1 MTEAE
6 PGPSTSP
13 VFRLVYRSRSAIP
26 AEERRAGLA
35 DVFDV
40 ARSNNRRSG
49 VTGALLVTD
58 HYFVQTLEGDE
69 ERVRA
74 LYDRI
79 AADPRHTDVTVV
91 SESVPGVRVF
101 SKWAMAR
108 VSADGSGDI
117 PLHTSEGRISPAAPS
132 PVTPEQAALLR
143 TMRNTIGAD
152 VV

>member
-13 VFRLVYRSRSAIP
+13 VFRLVYRSRSTIP
-26 AEERRAGLA
+26 VEERRAALA
-35 DVFDV
+35 DIFDV
-40 ARSNNRRSG
+40 ARSNNRRAR

-69 ERVRA
+69 AQVRA
-74 LYDRI
+74 LFERI
-79 AADPRHTDVTVV
+79 GADGRHTDVTVV
-91 SESVPGVRVF
+91 SEGVPDVRVF
-101 SKWAMAR
+101 SRWAMAR
-108 VSADGSGDI
+108 VSADGRGDI
-117 PLHTSEGRISPAAPS
+117 PLHTSDGRISPAAQS

>member
-6 PGPSTSP
+6 PAPPTSP
-13 VFRLVYRSRSAIP
+13 VFRLVYRSHSRIP
-26 AEERRAGLA
+26 ADQRRAGLA
-35 DVFDV
+35 EIFDV
-40 ARSNNRRSG
+40 ARTNNRRMH

-69 ERVRA
+69 AQVRA
-74 LYDRI
+74 LFARI
-79 AADPRHTDVTVV
+79 SADERHSEVTVV
-91 SESVPGVRVF
+91 SESVPGSRVF

-108 VSADGSGDI
+108 VSADGGADI
-117 PLHTSEGRISPAAPS
+117 PLHTSDGRISAAAPS
-132 PVTPEQAALLR
+132 PVTPEQAALLK